1 MMQPSSELIIDY
13 ELVRHNINIIRNHLP
28 QDSKFMGIV
37 KSNGYGHDLDMTT
50 KALEPSSVSYLSS

>member
-37 KSNGYGHDLDMTT
+37 KSNGY
-50 KALEPSSVSYLSS
+50 